1 MNRPVAWITPRGEE
15 YMSAK
20 PIPAKDVA
28 ASILK
33 MLNDVTSE
41 YPKEE
46 RNEVEVAILNS
57 LSRAMF
63 NGPVKKEKNNEQKN

>member
-1 MNRPVAWITPRGEE
+1 
-15 YMSAK
+15 MSAK

-46 RNEVEVAILNS
+46 RDEVEVAILNS

-63 NGPVKKEKNNEQKN
+63 NGPVKKEKNK

>member
-1 MNRPVAWITPRGEE
+1 
-15 YMSAK
+15 MSAK

-33 MLNDVTSE
+33 TLNDVTSE
-41 YPKEE
+41 YPEEE
-46 RNEVEVAILNS
+46 RNEMKIVILNA

-63 NGPVKKEKNNEQKN
+63 NGPVEESDDANGNT